1 MPEKKPARTLYTNVR
16 VLDGSGEYPYT
27 GEVLVEGN
35 RIRELVRGSNRFPG
49 AGDVEVIDGAG
60 ATLMPG
66 LCDAHT
72 HFSWNNAATL
82 EGLMMMPPE
91 EHTLHSAQTAATLL
105 DMGYTMCVGAASAK
119 ERLDVVI
126 RNAINEGMIPG
137 PRYLANG
144 PEIATLGGLGDTSP
158 PHLMMP
164 QMNFGCVISGPE
176 EMRAAVRRFIK
187 FGVDLIKL
195 NLSGEEITGVGAEET
210 PMAEDEIAMAVR
222 EAKVR
227 GKRVCAHARSAQSVK
242 YCVKYGIEI
251 IYHASYADEEALD
264 MLEAR
269 KDEFFV
275 APGLAWL
282 RNTGYHAAEFG
293 LTPEVA
299 GQMGYHRELE
309 AAIDTM
315 RKMKK
320 RGIRVLP
327 GGDYG
332 FAWTPHGTNAN
343 DLEYFVD
350 MLGFSPMEAIV
361 SATRLGGEIM
371 GAPDE
376 LGQIKP
382 GYLADLLMIDGDP
395 ASDVRVLQDRK
406 RILSVMKD
414 GRFHRRPEPAASR
427 SRYRTA
433 A

>member
-1 MPEKKPARTLYTNVR
+1 MSERTAPRILYKNVR
-16 VLDGSGEYPYT
+16 VLDGSGEFPFS
-27 GEVLVEGN
+27 GEVMVQGN
-35 RIRELVRGSNRFPG
+35 RIKDVARGSNRFPG
-49 AGDVEVIDGAG
+49 SGHDHEVIDGGG

-66 LCDAHT
+66 LCDAHC
-72 HFSWNNAATL
+72 HFSWNNAGSL
-82 EGLMMMPPE
+82 EGIMMMPPE
-91 EHTLHSAQTAATLL
+91 EHTLVSARTAAILI
-105 DMGYTMCVGAASAK
+105 DMGYTMCVGAAAAK

-126 RNAINEGMIPG
+126 RNAINKGELPG

-158 PHLMMP
+158 PHLMIP
-164 QMNFGCVISGPE
+164 EMNFGCVVSGPE

-195 NLSGEEITGVGAEET
+195 NLSGESITGVGAEET
-210 PMAEDEIAMAVR
+210 PMAVEEIEMAVR

-227 GKRVCAHARSAQSVK
+227 GKRICAHARSDQSVR
-242 YCVKYGIEI
+242 YCLDYGIEI
-251 IYHASYADEEALD
+251 IYHASYASDRTIDELA
-264 MLEAR
+264 AR
-269 KDEFFV
+269 SDEFFV

-282 RNTGYHAAEFG
+282 RNTGYHAAEWG
-293 LTPEVA
+293 LTPEAA
-299 GQMGYHRELE
+299 GAMGYHRELE

-315 RKMKK
+315 RKMKAA
-320 RGIRVLP
+320 GIRILP

-361 SATRLGGEIM
+361 SATKLGGQIM

-382 GYLADLLMIDGDP
+382 GFLADLILVDGDP
-395 ASDVRVLQDRK
+395 ASDVRVLQRRE

-414 GRFHRRPEPAASR
+414 GVFHRRPPVRGERMRAA
-427 SRYRTA
+427 A
-433 A
+433 